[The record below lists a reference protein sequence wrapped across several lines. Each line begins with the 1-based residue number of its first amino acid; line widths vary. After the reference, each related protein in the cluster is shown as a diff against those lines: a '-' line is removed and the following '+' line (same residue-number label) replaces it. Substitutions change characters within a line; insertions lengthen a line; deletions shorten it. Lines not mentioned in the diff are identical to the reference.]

1 LRCAGDAVMGLDQV
15 PLIVAGALLG
25 GIVNGLTGFGTAI
38 TAMGI
43 WLHAMPPSAAASRA
57 IITAAVAQYQ
67 TLHIIYRAIRWD
79 RVLPFVVPGLLGVP
93 FGTYVLMHIDPRLFK
108 LGLGIFL
115 VVYPTYVLIRNRQ
128 IEIAWGGR
136 IADGVVGLVGGVLG
150 GLTGLSGV
158 LPVVWTDIRGWTK
171 EQRRA
176 VVQTFNISILT
187 LAVASHAV
195 SGLLT
200 RDVGPA
206 TVVALPA
213 TIGGA
218 WFGAYIYR
226 RLPDRGYQIA
236 VMVLL
241 FVSGAGLIWSSW

>member
-1 LRCAGDAVMGLDQV
+1 MTPDQV
-15 PLIVAGALLG
+15 LLVFAGALAG
-25 GIVNGLTGFGTAI
+25 GVVNGLTGFGTAI
-38 TAMGI
+38 TAMGF
-43 WLHAMPPSAAASRA
+43 WLHALPPSAAASLA

-67 TLHIIYRAIRWD
+67 TLHMIWRAIRWD
-79 RVLPFVVPGLLGVP
+79 RVLPFVAPGLLGVP
-93 FGTYVLMHIDPRLFK
+93 VGTYILVHIDPRLFK
-108 LGLGIFL
+108 FCLGIFL
-115 VVYPTYVLIRNRQ
+115 VVYPTYVLMRHRQ
-128 IEIAWGGR
+128 IEIVWGGR
-136 IADGVVGLVGGVLG
+136 VADAVIGAVGGVLG

-158 LPVVWTDIRGWTK
+158 LPVVWTDIRGWAK

-200 RDVGPA
+200 RDVGLA
-206 TVVALPA
+206 TMVALPA

-236 VMVLL
+236 VMALL
-241 FVSGAGLIWSSW
+241 FVSGAGLIWSSR